1 MWNNAGPGRTVALE
15 AGLTCAGAAGAVEA
29 TATVE
34 LITKEPAKT
43 AATNPFIRK
52 PAMPRPLPARSTA
65 AHVYPLFDNA

>member
-1 MWNNAGPGRTVALE
+1 VSAAQ
-15 AGLTCAGAAGAVEA
+15 GLTCTGAAGAVEA

-43 AATNPFIRK
+43 AATNLFIRK